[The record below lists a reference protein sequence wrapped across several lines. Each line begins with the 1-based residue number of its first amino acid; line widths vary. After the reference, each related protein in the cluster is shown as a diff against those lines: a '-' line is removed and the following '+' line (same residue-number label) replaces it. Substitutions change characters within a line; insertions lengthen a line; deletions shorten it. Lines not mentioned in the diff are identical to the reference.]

1 MPSANPPSVK
11 FLDIALP
18 PVLKH
23 GFSIIPR
30 AKAHDGDDGKA
41 PFIIDAS
48 FTIPCTGADK
58 TANDGVPRKPT
69 QGFNV
74 FWSSPT
80 EKTFLGGKPGAF
92 SRTDT
97 EAGVRAF
104 AEHVP
109 EDTNYSI
116 CSDRNFTILESD
128 DELRFRQLVREVSLR
143 LYGQARELPVTL
155 TSYGRPNRPHWFYRR
170 TCEMS
175 PAPRA
180 AGIFEWRHNNQYV
193 AGPGSTHHSGSVY
206 AYADDDCP
214 IADLAGWLPAVLDEI
229 AKTAKVHRGKTGA
242 KGAPDRNG
250 YEMLKRAYLD
260 GDEDPEKMFGLDL
273 AIDNGQHYTTNSVL
287 GLLHN
292 GKRDRD
298 GLIDLASRL
307 WEEYCVGR
315 SPRGNN
321 SGDEIEIEGMVDY
334 VLKRDPFIPSPK
346 IFVLGGNSAETQKWL
361 DEIAAE
367 NAATENRAT
376 AAEEVHGDT
385 SNNTRPL
392 TKIALPFFSDQAL
405 AEGFTRTHKDQ
416 LAYLDCGKWATYQ
429 GGFWHKD
436 EKELAANHRAGQ
448 FLMGSILPE
457 VDSRI
462 SEPKQAGSLKSRL
475 CSANTQANVVKLS
488 KQRPAIFHRLEEFDR
503 DQFSIGAPNGKVINL
518 NTGETRV
525 ATPADLI
532 MKSVSAE
539 PSKEPCPRWAR
550 FVEEITDGDKEL
562 ASYLQRAAGSWL
574 TASSKDH
581 TLTVWHGSGGNG
593 KGTFISVV
601 QQLLGPYSTTIPIDS
616 LVAKKSGDV
625 DLGGVAMLCGARL
638 AVAQEGEN
646 SRRFN
651 AGLLKTLTGGDRL
664 TGRVL
669 YENKFEFKPSH
680 KLVILTNNKPRVDID
695 GGIRRRL
702 HLVPFTRSFEAV
714 KNVNLREELLEE
726 AGSILQWMIDGCL
739 AWQRDGLSA
748 PSSVSNYTSEYF
760 EEADDLKNWIEQNC
774 VRDPRAWTAA
784 SDLFMDWRGFC
795 QETRIFAGNQK
806 DLTENLV
813 REGFQ
818 KKKNSSGNRRGIS
831 GLRIRSSGTVQ

>member
-1 MPSANPPSVK
+1 VNAASGT

-18 PVLKH
+18 PVEKY

-30 AKAHDGDDGKA
+30 AKARNDDDGKA
-41 PFIIDAS
+41 PLVINAT
-48 FTIPCTGADK
+48 FTIPCTGTDK
-58 TANDGVPRKPT
+58 TANDGVPRKRT
-69 QGFNV
+69 KGSNV
-74 FWSSPT
+74 FWSSET

-97 EAGVRAF
+97 AAGVRAF

-109 EDTNYSI
+109 DDANYSI
-116 CSDRNFTILESD
+116 CSDKNFTILESD
-128 DELRFRQLVREVSLR
+128 DEVRFRQLVREVSSR
-143 LYGQARELPVTL
+143 LFGQARELPPTL

-180 AGIFEWRHNNQYV
+180 GGIFEWRHNSQYV

-206 AYADDDCP
+206 TYADEDCP
-214 IADLAGWLPAVLDEI
+214 VADFPADWLPAVLTEI
-229 AKTAKVHRGKTGA
+229 AKTTKVHRGKTGA
-242 KGAPDRNG
+242 KGAPDRDG
-250 YEMLKRAYLD
+250 YEMLKCAYLD

-273 AIDNGQHYTTNSVL
+273 AIDEGQHYTINSVL

-298 GLIDLASRL
+298 CLIDLACRL
-307 WEEYCVGR
+307 WDEYCVGR
-315 SPRGNN
+315 SPRHNN
-321 SGDEIEIEGMVDY
+321 SGDETEIEGMVDY

-346 IFVLGGNSAETQKWL
+346 IFVLGGNSADTQRWL
-361 DEIAAE
+361 DEIDAE
-367 NAATENRAT
+367 NATTENHLT
-376 AAEEVHGDT
+376 APTDVHGDT

-392 TKIALPFFSDQAL
+392 TKVALPFFSDQAL
-405 AEGFTRTHKDQ
+405 AEGFTRTHKNQ

-429 GGFWHKD
+429 DGLWQKD

-462 SEPKQAGSLKSRL
+462 SEPKQAGSLKSRI

-503 DQFSIGAPNGKVINL
+503 DEFSIGAPNAKVIDL
-518 NTGETRV
+518 RTGETRA
-525 ATPADLI
+525 ATPADRI
-532 MKSVSAE
+532 MKSVSVE
-539 PSKEPCPRWAR
+539 PSEAPCPRWMR

-562 ASYLQRAAGSWL
+562 ASYLQRTAGSWL

-593 KGTFISVV
+593 KGTFISVA
-601 QQLLGPYSTTIPIDS
+601 QQILGPYSTTIPIDS
-616 LVAKKSGDV
+616 LSTKKSGDI

-638 AVAQEGEN
+638 AVAQEGET

-669 YENKFEFKPSH
+669 YENKFEFKPTH
-680 KLVILTNNKPRVDID
+680 KLVILTNNKPRVDLD

-702 HLVPFTRSFEAV
+702 HLVPFMRSFEAT

-739 AWQRDGLSA
+739 AWQRDGLTP
-748 PSSVSNYTSEYF
+748 PSSVTNYTNEYF

-795 QETRIFAGNQK
+795 QETRIFAGSQK

-813 REGFQ
+813 REGFP
-818 KKKNSSGNRRGIS
+818 KKKNPSGNRRGIS
-831 GLRIRSSGTVQ
+831 GLKIRNPGVVF